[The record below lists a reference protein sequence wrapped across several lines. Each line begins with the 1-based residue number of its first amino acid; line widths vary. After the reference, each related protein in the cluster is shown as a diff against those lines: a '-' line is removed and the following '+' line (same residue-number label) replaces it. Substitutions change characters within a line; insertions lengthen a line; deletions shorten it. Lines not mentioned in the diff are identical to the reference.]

1 MREMNK
7 SHLKFDPSM
16 FGPFIKKKIIIT
28 RTLLVTLKDLTVRVI
43 RTAKIDDFYFG
54 EPEMLC
60 KVVKE
65 FIGRDVLRVE
75 QIEIE
80 DC

>member
-1 MREMNK
+1 MNK

-16 FGPFIKKKIIIT
+16 FGPFIKKKLIIT

-43 RTAKIDDFYFG
+43 RTSKIDDFYFDK
-54 EPEMLC
+54 PEMLHE
-60 KVVKE
+60 VVEE
-65 FIGRDVLRVE
+65 FIGKDVLRVE

-80 DC
+80 DW